1 MENILIIDDDIEACE
16 TIESLITRLSYTCD
30 MAHTIKEGREL
41 FSRNAY
47 DVVFLDVGLP
57 DGNGL
62 DLLPE
67 FMQAGD
73 APEVIILTGKGDADG
88 AELAIKGGVWDY
100 LLKPSSVREI
110 TLTLNRALKY
120 RAEKE
125 TKSKGGKGGKGG
137 KRSGQRWQRR

>member
-1 MENILIIDDDIEACE
+1 MERILIIDDDIEACE
-16 TIESLITRLSYTCD
+16 TIESLISRLSHHCD
-30 MAHTIKEGREL
+30 MAHTIHEGRRL
-41 FSRNAY
+41 YQKNDY

-57 DGNGL
+57 DGSGL

-67 FMQAGD
+67 IVQIKD

-110 TLTLNRALKY
+110 
-120 RAEKE
+120 
-125 TKSKGGKGGKGG
+125 KS
-137 KRSGQRWQRR
+137 